1 MRKKRTGVTI
11 DLVRRAE
18 IAAEKRRRTRAGILI
33 AAFRIVGEERGS
45 FKRVEDFCTAAE
57 ISRGTF
63 YNYFSGLEPLYSALA
78 DELSQD
84 FEAAVH
90 RVMEGMS
97 RSSAR
102 AAAAVR
108 YNLRGAMDNPRWGWA
123 MLHTSLGREIFGPQ
137 VAARA
142 KLTIQEGIDRGEF
155 RIESAEIGKALLL
168 GASLSATLDILYG
181 RATPDYPERM
191 AHHILMGLG
200 VSRSTADAV
209 VRRPLPRLLPIAD
222 KHGAS
227 PVNYWAEM

>member
-1 MRKKRTGVTI
+1 MKKKRAGFSV
-11 DLVRRAE
+11 DLARRAE
-18 IAAEKRRRTRAGILI
+18 IAVEKRRRTRAGILI

-45 FKRVEDFCTAAE
+45 FKRVEDFCTVADIA
-57 ISRGTF
+57 RGTF
-63 YNYFSGLEPLYSALA
+63 YNYFSGLEALYGALA

-90 RVMEGMS
+90 RVMQGMT
-97 RSSAR
+97 RANAR

-123 MLHTSLGREIFGPQ
+123 MVHTSLGREVFGPQ

-142 KLTIQEGIDRGEF
+142 KLTIQEGIDEGEF
-155 RIESAEIGKALLL
+155 RVENAEIGKALLL
-168 GASLSATLDILYG
+168 GASLSATLDILYR

-200 VSRSTADAV
+200 VGRATADAV
-209 VRRPLPRLLPIAD
+209 VRRPLPKLVPITGE
-222 KHGAS
+222 HGAS